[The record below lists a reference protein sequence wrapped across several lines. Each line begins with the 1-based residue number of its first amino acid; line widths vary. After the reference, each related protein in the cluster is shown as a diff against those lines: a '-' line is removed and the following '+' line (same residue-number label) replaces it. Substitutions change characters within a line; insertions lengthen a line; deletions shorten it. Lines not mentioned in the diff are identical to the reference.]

1 MQRELDKI
9 LENIVF
15 EHRERKTT
23 TQTSEGEANEDLV
36 DVLLRIQKH
45 GDLEFPL
52 TDNNIKAV
60 ILVSGLSI
68 YLSISYSFSIYN
80 YMWLVV
86 FLVCPYCKFTVK

>member
-36 DVLLRIQKH
+36 DVLLRI
-45 GDLEFPL
+45 
-52 TDNNIKAV
+52 
-60 ILVSGLSI
+60 
-68 YLSISYSFSIYN
+68 
-80 YMWLVV
+80 
-86 FLVCPYCKFTVK
+86 